1 MIQKIALILLP
12 IALLILTASSIVY
25 WQHNQPKLQK
35 NSETKNE
42 SEIEMLSSKENYKRP
57 QSNSNL
63 QSSQSATSSQSSQIS
78 SPQSIVS
85 SVSSASSQ
93 IFSSTSLA
101 VQKAVEETQ
110 FNFKQLSGPDFQNIF
125 ESMKYPKVEMLNSHT
140 NITDNPVVDNRIRML
155 GENRG
160 YKKRPSAIDGV
171 MVWTDGQRLQ
181 SEASQAWIQFRD
193 QARKEGFNIVMTSGF
208 RSPQEQRNMFVNSM
222 APEYATKDFLDGK
235 VDPELQRIMN
245 IVSPPGY
252 SRHHTGYTIDIACL
266 DESTIFRQT
275 SCYRWASAN
284 NFANVRQFGWIPSYP
299 VGVNNQGP
307 LPEEWEFVWVGDLA
321 K

>member
-1 MIQKIALILLP
+1 MLKKIALILVP
-12 IALLILTASSIVY
+12 IALLTVSVSSIVF
-25 WQHNQPKLQK
+25 WQTSQVKPNQNRSGMEMFLPAQSDKQDQNEL
-35 NSETKNE
+35 KNE
-42 SEIEMLSSKENYKRP
+42 PNIQFATSS
-57 QSNSNL
+57 
-63 QSSQSATSSQSSQIS
+63 TSSQSNQI
-78 SPQSIVS
+78 S
-85 SVSSASSQ
+85 SVSSIVTNLSSQ
-93 IFSSTSLA
+93 VSSA
-101 VQKAVEETQ
+101 VQKAIEEVQ
-110 FNFKQLSGPDFQNIF
+110 LNFKQLSGPDFQNIF
-125 ESMKYPKVEMLNSHT
+125 ETMSYAKVEMLNSHT
-140 NITDNPVVDNRIRML
+140 NITDNPVVDGRIRML

-160 YKKRPSAIDGV
+160 YKKRPAAIDGV

-181 SEASQAWIQFRD
+181 SEASQAWIQMRD

-222 APEYATKDFLDGK
+222 APEYATQDFLDGK
-235 VDPELQRIMN
+235 IDPELQRIMN

-266 DESTIFRQT
+266 GESTIFKQT

-284 NFANVRQFGWIPSYP
+284 NFAKVRQFGWIPSYP

-307 LPEEWEFVWVGDLA
+307 LPEEWEFVWVGELA